1 MAGKRRYCSARHS
14 VCPFL
19 RLRQRKQIARK
30 KSPEELDE
38 DRLSTQ
44 GRHHASFRAL
54 YARKYFQICTESAK
68 ENATGLTNTNGASV
82 RNTEEV
88 SDVGQR
94 PD

>member
-1 MAGKRRYCSARHS
+1 MRIVYRPR
-14 VCPFL
+14 
-19 RLRQRKQIARK
+19 
-30 KSPEELDE
+30 E
-38 DRLSTQ
+38 DITPASELSTL
-44 GRHHASFRAL
+44 ASIFRFVL
-54 YARKYFQICTESAK
+54 ESAK